1 MSPCFLSSAS
11 IDLSTIPPEIAL
23 QENIATDH
31 LLVLPTNQIFFGSNK
46 EKQI

>member
-11 IDLSTIPPEIAL
+11 IDLSTIPPEIEL

-31 LLVLPTNQIFFGSNK
+31 LLVLPQTNFFGEIKKNK
-46 EKQI
+46 N